1 MLRALLVV
9 IISPLVVSALAA
21 QSDPF
26 VAGVYKPS
34 DVRVLP
40 RVLTKVVP
48 AYVGGKVE
56 GPAGQL
62 RVEIVIDAKGSVKA
76 ARLAQSLDGNR
87 AYDADTLKAARDW
100 KFVPG
105 RKDSEPVPVLAVV
118 VADFAMRP
126 LSKGPK
132 GDVGLG
138 ARVFI
143 EGADDEFVKG
153 AIPLDGSD
161 VLPRLVR
168 SVPPRY
174 PPSALSSR
182 QKGEVLLEVVV
193 LPDGTVGRARVV
205 RSADI
210 DIDAASLTAAKQW
223 IYEPPTKSDQPI
235 TLLVV
240 IVMRFATR

>member
-1 MLRALLVV
+1 MLRTLLLA
-9 IISPLVVSALAA
+9 IMSPLVIA
-21 QSDPF
+21 QLGPQDDPF
-26 VAGVYKPS
+26 TLGVYQPA
-34 DVRVLP
+34 DVNVLP
-40 RVLTKVVP
+40 IVRTKVVP
-48 AYVGGKVE
+48 AFVGGKVE

-76 ARLAQSLDGNR
+76 ARIAQSLPGNH
-87 AYDADTLKAARDW
+87 AYDTDTLKAARDW

-105 RKDSEPVPVLAVV
+105 RKDNEPVPVLAVV

-126 LSKGPK
+126 LSKGAK

-138 ARVFI
+138 ARVFV
-143 EGADDEFVKG
+143 EGADDEFAKG
-153 AIPLDGSD
+153 AIPLDSSD

-223 IYEPPTKSDQPI
+223 IYEPPTKSGQPI
-235 TLLVV
+235 ALLVV